1 MLSRT
6 IKRALLERP
15 LPPTFLLPWAAGLST
30 VSHTTE
36 AGNVPPPLVDSA
48 THISTERA
56 SLPQQ
61 TPLSQQQTPHQA
73 PPLPSPQQTATPSI
87 SDSVRELLPVLQ
99 AQGPHYITIH
109 IHGRPYLVTQ
119 GDTVRLS
126 FLMKDA
132 EVGDTLRLTRASI
145 IGSREYTLKAAA
157 PPPKLRSTTNT
168 TVAVIDP
175 TTGTLK
181 SESRVMPEAGTE
193 AAAAVGQ
200 GKAVAPHFIPHIAK
214 GKVSYLDE
222 RLFVCRAVVMGV
234 ESEPMR
240 FKEKTKRRQ
249 RKVKTVRS
257 KHRYTVLRIKEVK
270 VRSLEELENGEE
282 EREDL

>member
-36 AGNVPPPLVDSA
+36 AGNVPPPLVDAASH
-48 THISTERA
+48 TPSERA
-56 SLPQQ
+56 SIPPQK
-61 TPLSQQQTPHQA
+61 PLSQQTPHQA

-109 IHGRPYLVTQ
+109 IHDRPYLVTQ

-132 EVGDTLRLTRASI
+132 EAGDILRLNRASL
-145 IGSREYTLKAAA
+145 IGSRDYTLKAAA
-157 PPPKLRSTTNT
+157 PPPKLRSSTNT
-168 TVAVIDP
+168 TVSVIDP

-181 SESRVMPEAGTE
+181 SESRLMPEAGTE
-193 AAAAVGQ
+193 TAAAVGQ
-200 GKAVAPHFIPHIAK
+200 GKAVAPHFVPHIAK

-270 VRSLEELENGEE
+270 VKSLEEIESGEE
-282 EREDL
+282 ED